1 MDLPGMP
8 AFQQALRRGWP
19 TGGLFAPDALLTEFS
34 PLLRIKR
41 AAPELPRSGFEF
53 APRAVGH
60 RGAVEIGIETMCA
73 TIFAKLGAG
82 WRCVTSMRCVG
93 LSRTMSARASL
104 PRSLCAL
111 FSILACTWSGAALA
125 DGSRQRDWAEFQRLA
140 DTAQRLMMAHPEQG
154 ISTARRAMAIADRHK
169 GEPDYNHAAAV
180 SLWLEAEGLTRTNH
194 IADARAAVTAASRL
208 AAKDAKPNRLDG
220 DLALSRARIAESM
233 GDLASA
239 LKNYQ
244 LAHAVFAQFGIAR
257 SQSIALL
264 GLGDLYE
271 KARDFDRQTR
281 YYRDAV
287 KIYSGDSEIALA
299 ATNNLGRVFEHIGQY
314 RQAIPLFR
322 KALKIA
328 GTLKSPILQASILNN
343 LAISYARLRE
353 FAEAD
358 RAADHSLML
367 LPKNDSG
374 DVRFVWGTK
383 GEIEYRRGNLH
394 AGAADLER
402 AFHGIDLRTTQPSF
416 RDMHEIAYL
425 VSRAKGDLA
434 LALAHHEALK
444 RLDDEGRSL
453 AASANLA
460 LLAARFDFERQDLEI
475 AHLKAADLERD
486 IKLRNSRAEIQSMVF
501 AGIFVAGML
510 LFGWVGWRHSLLER
524 HRNDMVKTLAERD
537 MEIERRTAV
546 ESHLRLAI
554 EAVEQA
560 SRAKSH
566 FLANMSHELRTPLN
580 AIIGFSELMRSGLM
594 KPEKTHEYAG
604 NIAAGGHHLLAV
616 LNNVLD
622 MARLEAGK
630 VELQD
635 QLVRLGDVVDHAVA
649 MIGGREAHAGK
660 ELRASGDGDVV
671 VRGDEVRLRQALI
684 NLVFNAVKFT
694 GERGVIEIRI
704 ENAIDGVD
712 LVVQDDGE
720 GIPANKLITIMEPFV
735 QAESTYSRSH
745 GGAGLGL
752 PIVKSLVELHGG
764 RFTIESEHWQGT
776 TARIHLPEHRVVD
789 ASRES
794 AAARGDWALTSL
806 IQAA

>member
-1 MDLPGMP
+1 
-8 AFQQALRRGWP
+8 
-19 TGGLFAPDALLTEFS
+19 
-34 PLLRIKR
+34 
-41 AAPELPRSGFEF
+41 
-53 APRAVGH
+53 V
-60 RGAVEIGIETMCA
+60 
-73 TIFAKLGAG
+73 
-82 WRCVTSMRCVG
+82 
-93 LSRTMSARASL
+93 
-104 PRSLCAL
+104 
-111 FSILACTWSGAALA
+111 
-125 DGSRQRDWAEFQRLA
+125 
-140 DTAQRLMMAHPEQG
+140 
-154 ISTARRAMAIADRHK
+154 
-169 GEPDYNHAAAV
+169 
-180 SLWLEAEGLTRTNH
+180 
-194 IADARAAVTAASRL
+194 
-208 AAKDAKPNRLDG
+208 
-220 DLALSRARIAESM
+220 
-233 GDLASA
+233 
-239 LKNYQ
+239 
-244 LAHAVFAQFGIAR
+244 
-257 SQSIALL
+257 
-264 GLGDLYE
+264 
-271 KARDFDRQTR
+271 
-281 YYRDAV
+281 
-287 KIYSGDSEIALA
+287 
-299 ATNNLGRVFEHIGQY
+299 
-314 RQAIPLFR
+314 
-322 KALKIA
+322 
-328 GTLKSPILQASILNN
+328 
-343 LAISYARLRE
+343 
-353 FAEAD
+353 
-358 RAADHSLML
+358 
-367 LPKNDSG
+367 
-374 DVRFVWGTK
+374 
-383 GEIEYRRGNLH
+383 
-394 AGAADLER
+394 
-402 AFHGIDLRTTQPSF
+402 
-416 RDMHEIAYL
+416 HEIAYL

-501 AGIFVAGML
+501 AGIVVAGML

-635 QLVRLGDVVDHAVA
+635 QLVRLGDVVNHAVA

-735 QAESTYSRSH
+735 QVESTYSRSH